1 MCDRQFLND
10 EQIST
15 IEAAIKSAEDQT
27 SCEIVPILAESSDK
41 YLHAS
46 YLVGFILALCTYLLV
61 MIFTPYTATEHW
73 DALTF
78 WEYNSLLLVGMVASF
93 ILGACISQYV
103 PWLKLPFLSKDE
115 MQLQVQRRARQAY
128 FDLCR
133 GRTQEDT
140 GIIIFVSLFEHTVI
154 ILGDNTVSKKI
165 AQEEWNQ
172 IKDQML
178 KQLKNG
184 ALADAFCEG
193 ILKTGA
199 LVKDRLPISCSDV
212 NELPNKLHFL

>member
-1 MCDRQFLND
+1 MCGRHFLND

-15 IEAAIKSAEDQT
+15 IEAAIKSAEAQT
-27 SCEIVPILAESSDK
+27 SCEIVPILAASSDK

-46 YLVGFILALCTYLLV
+46 YLFGFILALSTYILV
-61 MIFTPYTATEHW
+61 MILTPYSATDHW
-73 DALTF
+73 DAFTF
-78 WEYNSLLLVGMVASF
+78 WEYHSLLIVGMVASF
-93 ILGACISQYV
+93 ILGACISQYI
-103 PWLKLPFLSKDE
+103 PWLKLPFLSRDE
-115 MQLQVQRRARQAY
+115 MRLQVQRSARQAY

-133 GRTQEDT
+133 GGTQEDT

-165 AQEEWNQ
+165 AQEEWDE
-172 IKDQML
+172 IKDLML

-193 ILKTGA
+193 ILKTGS
-199 LVKDRLPISCSDV
+199 LVKDRLPIKESDV